1 MVKLVPITGL
11 IAIAAVLSAC
21 SDNNPPSE
29 TNQNMAENTADRTV
43 ADASGQGGA
52 LGLTMKQLGDAEILN
67 ASGIE
72 IGEVE
77 RVITDSSGTV
87 THLLVEI
94 EDSDPDRFV
103 EIPLEGLTPKQVD
116 DDWELESNLTREDLL
131 ALPEVK

>member
-43 ADASGQGGA
+43 ADTSGQGGA